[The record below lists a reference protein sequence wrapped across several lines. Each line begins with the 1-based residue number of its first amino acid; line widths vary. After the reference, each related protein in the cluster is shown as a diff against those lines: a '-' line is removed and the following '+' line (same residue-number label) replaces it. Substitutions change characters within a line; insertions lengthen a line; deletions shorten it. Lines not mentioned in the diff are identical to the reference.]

1 MNKLLVSPAPH
12 LHSKETTRGIMRDV
26 IIALMPS
33 VLVSLYFA
41 GVSAF
46 LVLTVSVVGC
56 VLLEH
61 LIVKYMMKKKTTVH
75 DLSAV
80 VTGLILALNLPVSSP
95 WWMVLIGCVVA
106 IGVAKMTFGGLGHNL
121 FNPALV
127 ARVFLLIS
135 FPVQMTNWAVTNG
148 IFTPEN
154 PLIPGF
160 LLGAQGQLPD
170 ALSGATPLGIIKEG
184 LANGLTMDVLSQ
196 QHNFSYWQMLFGQI
210 NGSMG
215 EASALAILIGFV
227 YLLARKVIK
236 PIIPLA
242 IIVTVAL
249 FSGILHLID
258 PAHYADPLFHLLTGG
273 VLLGAVFMATDY
285 VTSPMSSLG
294 MLIFGVGI
302 GLVTM
307 IIRIWGVYPEGVS
320 FAILFM
326 NAWVPL
332 LNKIKPSPYRKE
344 VNLG

>member
-1 MNKLLVSPAPH
+1 
-12 LHSKETTRGIMRDV
+12 
-26 IIALMPS
+26 
-33 VLVSLYFA
+33 
-41 GVSAF
+41 
-46 LVLTVSVVGC
+46 
-56 VLLEH
+56 
-61 LIVKYMMKKKTTVH
+61 
-75 DLSAV
+75 
-80 VTGLILALNLPVSSP
+80 
-95 WWMVLIGCVVA
+95 
-106 IGVAKMTFGGLGHNL
+106 MTFGGLGHNL

-242 IIVTVAL
+242 IVVTVAL

-332 LNKIKPSPYRKE
+332 LNKIKPSPYKKE